1 VTVTEDRIAIVDET
15 PMELS
20 PKGPVELVALR
31 TTDPVAPGRRRR
43 LRFPRSLER
52 FLGVVALLAL
62 WQIASTARWITE
74 RSLAGPLDV
83 TSTFWDMLTDGT
95 LTTAMW
101 ASLQRV
107 VIGLIIGVAIGVLL
121 ALFSGL
127 SRIGENLTDAPM
139 HMLRFVPIIALQPL
153 FVLWLGIGE
162 TTKIS
167 LIVLGTIFPV
177 YVNTANAIRSID
189 PKNLELAHT
198 VGLGRWATIRR
209 VVLPAALPSF
219 LVGFRLA
226 TGVAWLLLVF
236 AEQINA
242 KSGIGYLVIKAQTFF
257 QTDVMV
263 VCLLVYAAL
272 GLLSDFGVRTLE
284 RRLLRWQPGR

>member
-1 VTVTEDRIAIVDET
+1 
-15 PMELS
+15 MELS

-263 VCLLVYAAL
+263 VCLLVYAVL

>member
-1 VTVTEDRIAIVDET
+1 MTVTEDRIELVDET

-263 VCLLVYAAL
+263 VCLLVYAVL